1 MQKQETE
8 LHVVFLWVP
17 FAQSHLYIHKPA
29 SLQRCYYFVECVLE
43 DINIYL
49 VTLFFLQDGTTAA
62 SYLQSQSWGIT
73 LINA

>member
-1 MQKQETE
+1 MMLMQKQETE
-8 LHVVFLWVP
+8 LHVVFLWVT

-49 VTLFFLQDGTTAA
+49 VT
-62 SYLQSQSWGIT
+62 
-73 LINA
+73 